1 MRKKIFI
8 VEDDKN
14 VQEMLTLILEKA
26 GYDIEISS
34 EGQSVYNNDRERW
47 PDLFLLDKQ
56 LAGYDGLEICKYL
69 KSNDH
74 TRQIPVIML
83 SATPG
88 IEPLA
93 RNAGADEFVEKPFN
107 TGILMTI
114 VAKYLSQRP

>member
-8 VEDDKN
+8 VEDDQN
-14 VQEMLTLILEKA
+14 VQDILKLVLEKA

-34 EGQSVYNNDRERW
+34 DGQSVYNDRDHW
-47 PDLFLLDKQ
+47 PNLFLLDKH
-56 LAGYDGLEICKYL
+56 LAGFDGLEICKFL

-74 TRQIPVIML
+74 TRKIPVIML

-93 RNAGADEFVEKPFN
+93 MAAGADDFMEKPFN
-107 TGILMTI
+107 TSVLMTK
-114 VAKYLSQRP
+114 VAKFLK